1 MRFTIKLK
9 LILAFAGVLG
19 LAGYAMQTT
28 MTSFGELAHRVHELV
43 EVRAEQLKASE
54 RAKAQLL
61 LAEESLRDATLAQER
76 TERIRFLEEAT
87 AADASIT
94 EYMNEL
100 RELDAGDLAQYIG
113 VFEPRLA
120 AAMNNHTTAIAMLR
134 AGNDAAATD
143 LLLHEG
149 RRTFQEARDAS
160 DVLSEQVQSI
170 MNAQMADSDVLY
182 EQARSFAMT
191 LIGVAAVLGIGV
203 ALYMVMSISRGLS
216 RANDLARSVAEGDL
230 TKTVHVTTNDELGDL
245 LHTSNEMV
253 ERLRMIVADVTAAA
267 DNMTLGS
274 SQVAATSEQL
284 SQGATEQA
292 ASTEETSASLAQMAA
307 NTKQSAENAAETEQM
322 ANNSAL
328 SARESGRVV
337 GEAVEAMT
345 TIAERIMIVQEI
357 ARQTDLLA
365 LNAAVEAA
373 RAGEHGRGFAVVASE
388 VRKLAERSQ
397 EAANEIST
405 LSSATVKTATKA
417 GEMLNTLVPEIEQT
431 SMLVSQ
437 ISGAMRELALGTDQI
452 TTAVR
457 QLDQVTQ
464 ENTASSEELSS
475 SAVELSSQAENLK
488 DAITFF
494 ELPRA
499 RNAKRRRSAAPAAA
513 PAKARKS
520 VSKAAKSA
528 MGGFSYSLSPGKP
541 AKPAPKR
548 SKQYDENMDE
558 ELDFDFADDVMD
570 ADDQKFSR
578 YAAE

>member
-9 LILAFAGVLG
+9 LILAFVGVLG

-28 MTSFGELAHRVHELV
+28 MTSFHALSERLDQLV
-43 EVRAEQLKASE
+43 EVRSEQLKASE

-61 LAEESLRDATLAQER
+61 LAEESLRDATLAEER

-87 AADASIT
+87 EADASISDFMT
-94 EYMNEL
+94 EL

-113 VFEPRLA
+113 VFEPRLS
-120 AAMNNHTTAIAMLR
+120 AAMNNHNTTIAMLR
-134 AGNDAAATD
+134 GGNDSAAVD
-143 LLLHEG
+143 LLLNEG
-149 RRTFQEARDAS
+149 RRTFQEARDAAN
-160 DVLSEQVQSI
+160 VLSDQIQAI
-170 MNAQMADSDVLY
+170 MNQQAVDSNRLY
-182 EQARSFAMT
+182 EEARSFALT

-203 ALYMVMSISRGLS
+203 ALYMVMSISKGLG
-216 RANDLARSVAEGDL
+216 RANELARSVAEGDL
-230 TKTVHVTTNDELGDL
+230 TKTVDVTTNDELGDL

-253 ERLRMIVADVTAAA
+253 ERLRMIVADVNAAA

-322 ANNSAL
+322 ANSSAI

-337 GEAVEAMT
+337 AEAVEAMT

-499 RNAKRRRSAAPAAA
+499 RSTKRRRSSAPAAA
-513 PAKARKS
+513 PSKSRKPAK
-520 VSKAAKSA
+520 KAAKSSG
-528 MGGFSYSLSPGKP
+528 GGFSYSLSPSKSK
-541 AKPAPKR
+541 ASPKKA
-548 SKQYDENMDE
+548 KQYDEDMEE
-558 ELDFDFADDVMD
+558 ELDFDFGDDAMD
-570 ADDQKFSR
+570 ENDEKFSR